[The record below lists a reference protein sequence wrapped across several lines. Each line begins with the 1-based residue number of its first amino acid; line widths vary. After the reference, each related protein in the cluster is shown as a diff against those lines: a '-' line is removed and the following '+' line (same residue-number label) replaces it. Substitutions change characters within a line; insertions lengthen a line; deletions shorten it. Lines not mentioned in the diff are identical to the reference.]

1 MSPLPS
7 TFLVSIKTVRGVL
20 VLVSII
26 TKIKYAMNTISRQNT
41 GKTSA
46 KWKEKFLDVRKV
58 KIIKFVNKK
67 RLDASGL
74 LDRIKTDGKICDAG
88 CGDLSLLGQLKTL
101 GYKNLYGFDIDE
113 ELINSSIK
121 NSLSENEFSV
131 IKVGSICQI
140 PFDDESFNAVIIWG
154 ILHHID
160 PKDYKIALSEAARV
174 LKPKGEIFIVE
185 PYPYLIWK
193 ILSVTARFLGFFSIP
208 QFSDI
213 HGLLASEYKLLRNF
227 SNNRKVIKN
236 LISQQY
242 HQVCSKWHTGFWIFG
257 GVKQ

>member
-1 MSPLPS
+1 M
-7 TFLVSIKTVRGVL
+7 VL
-20 VLVSII
+20 VLII
-26 TKIKYAMNTISRQNT
+26 TKIKYVMNKISQQDT
-41 GKTSA
+41 EKTSA
-46 KWKEKFLDVRKV
+46 EWKEKFLDVRKV
-58 KIIKFVNKK
+58 KIVKFINKK
-67 RLDASGL
+67 RLDASGF

-88 CGDLSLLGQLKTL
+88 CGDLSLLAQLKTH
-101 GYKNLYGFDIDE
+101 GYKNLYGFDIDA
-113 ELINSSIK
+113 ELINSSSK

-131 IKVGSICQI
+131 IKVGSVCQF

-185 PYPYLIWK
+185 PSPYLIWK
-193 ILSVTARFLGFFSIP
+193 ILSVIAWFLGFFSIP
-208 QFSDI
+208 QCRNI
-213 HGLLASEYKLLRNF
+213 HTLLASEDKLLRTF

-257 GVKQ
+257 AIKQ